1 MPICTAFPFN
11 PGRSTPVPEPQ
22 RDKSTLFSAEHHA
35 VFDKKVI
42 FVKNN
47 RMKLLF
53 VDRVK
58 EFSAELEEAFCR
70 LLPQL
75 SPRLAA
81 PSEERV
87 RQLLAHPTT
96 ALFIARAAEA
106 ADEGADKGAGEVTGE
121 ERTERSAGGV
131 MAGLTAEAAIT
142 AGPATTSGA
151 DVPAAHG
158 RIVGV
163 LTLVWY
169 DAPSGRKAWIED
181 VVVDSAARGCG
192 AGHALVE
199 AAQRLAREIGADR
212 LMLTS
217 NPRRTAARA
226 LYRKCGFNEAETT
239 VFVSNMDKG

>member
-1 MPICTAFPFN
+1 
-11 PGRSTPVPEPQ
+11 
-22 RDKSTLFSAEHHA
+22 
-35 VFDKKVI
+35 
-42 FVKNN
+42 
-47 RMKLLF
+47 MKLLF

-106 ADEGADKGAGEVTGE
+106 TDKGADKGAGEVTGEGAGEVTDEGAGE

-131 MAGLTAEAAIT
+131 MAGLTAGAAIT

-192 AGHALVE
+192 AGRALVE

>member
-1 MPICTAFPFN
+1 
-11 PGRSTPVPEPQ
+11 
-22 RDKSTLFSAEHHA
+22 
-35 VFDKKVI
+35 
-42 FVKNN
+42 
-47 RMKLLF
+47 MKLLV

-81 PSEERV
+81 PSEERM

-106 ADEGADKGAGEVTGE
+106 ADEGAGEVTDEGADKGAGEVTAE
-121 ERTERSAGGV
+121 ERTERSADGV
-131 MAGLTAEAAIT
+131 MAGLTAEAAIA

>member
-1 MPICTAFPFN
+1 
-11 PGRSTPVPEPQ
+11 
-22 RDKSTLFSAEHHA
+22 
-35 VFDKKVI
+35 
-42 FVKNN
+42 
-47 RMKLLF
+47 MKLLF

-106 ADEGADKGAGEVTGE
+106 TDEGADKGAGEVTGE
-121 ERTERSAGGV
+121 ERTERSADGV
-131 MAGLTAEAAIT
+131 MAGLTAEAAIA
-142 AGPATTSGA
+142 AGPATTRGA
-151 DVPAAHG
+151 DVSVAHG

-181 VVVDSAARGCG
+181 VVVDSTARGSG

>member
-81 PSEERV
+81 PSEERM

-96 ALFIARAAEA
+96 ALFIARA
-106 ADEGADKGAGEVTGE
+106 
-121 ERTERSAGGV
+121 
-131 MAGLTAEAAIT
+131 AEAAIT

-181 VVVDSAARGCG
+181 VVVASAARGCG

-199 AAQRLAREIGADR
+199 AAQRLARELGADR

>member
-47 RMKLLF
+47 RMKLLV

-106 ADEGADKGAGEVTGE
+106 ADEAADEGAGE

-131 MAGLTAEAAIT
+131 MAGLTAGAAIT

-192 AGHALVE
+192 AGRALVE

>member
-47 RMKLLF
+47 RMKLLV

-58 EFSAELEEAFCR
+58 GFSAELEEAFCR

-81 PSEERV
+81 PLEERV
-87 RQLLAHPTT
+87 RQMLAHPTT
-96 ALFIARAAEA
+96 ALFVAREAEA
-106 ADEGADKGAGEVTGE
+106 P
-121 ERTERSAGGV
+121 
-131 MAGLTAEAAIT
+131 EAAMT
-142 AGPATTSGA
+142 AGSTTPTCA
-151 DVPAAHG
+151 DDSVARG

-181 VVVDSAARGCG
+181 VVVDAAARGCG

-199 AAQRLAREIGADR
+199 AAQGLAREIGAER

>member
-1 MPICTAFPFN
+1 
-11 PGRSTPVPEPQ
+11 
-22 RDKSTLFSAEHHA
+22 
-35 VFDKKVI
+35 
-42 FVKNN
+42 
-47 RMKLLF
+47 MKLLV

-106 ADEGADKGAGEVTGE
+106 AAEAADEGAGEVTDEGAGE

-131 MAGLTAEAAIT
+131 MAGLTAGAAIT

-192 AGHALVE
+192 AGRALVE
-199 AAQRLAREIGADR
+199 AAQRLACEIGADR

>member
-1 MPICTAFPFN
+1 MPIFTAFPFN
-11 PGRSTPVPEPQ
+11 PGRSTSVPEPQ

-81 PSEERV
+81 PSEERM

-106 ADEGADKGAGEVTGE
+106 VDEGAGEVTGE
-121 ERTERSAGGV
+121 ERTERFADEV
-131 MAGLTAEAAIT
+131 TAGLTAGAAIT

-192 AGHALVE
+192 AGRALVE
-199 AAQRLAREIGADR
+199 AAQCLAREIGADR